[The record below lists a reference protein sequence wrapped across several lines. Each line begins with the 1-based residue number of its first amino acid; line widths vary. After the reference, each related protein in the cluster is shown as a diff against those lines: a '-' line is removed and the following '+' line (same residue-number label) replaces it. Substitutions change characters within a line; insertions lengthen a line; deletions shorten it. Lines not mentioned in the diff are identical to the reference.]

1 LRAPE
6 FAQILL
12 IGIQKISGIGEDWLA
27 RQLPNGIE
35 LADALKKGSVR
46 ALARLISLVESNHPE
61 AEQSLQYLYPQTGRA
76 YVIGITGPAG
86 SGKSSLVDQITLELR
101 KQNISVG
108 ILATDPTSP
117 FSGGAILGDRFR
129 MQNVVDDPEVY
140 IRSLGTRGNLG
151 GLSKATSDAIH
162 LLDAFGKD
170 VIILETVGAGQD
182 EVDVVKMA
190 DTCIVVM
197 VPGLGDD
204 IQAIKAGIMEI
215 ADIFAVNKADRD
227 DVDRVVQ
234 DIHNMLNL
242 KTAQKGWD
250 PRIVKTVATKPA
262 GIDQLLA
269 DVWSHREYME
279 TSGKLEKHRRNRLKT
294 EVMHHLAEEIYR
306 HIDRRIKTEYDFD
319 KYLNEVFEKKKDPYS
334 LVQELMWP
342 ITKHL

>member
-1 LRAPE
+1 MT
-6 FAQILL
+6 
-12 IGIQKISGIGEDWLA
+12 

-35 LADALKKGSVR
+35 LGDALKKGSVR
-46 ALARLISLVESNHPE
+46 ALARLISLVESNHPK
-61 AEQSLQYLYPQTGRA
+61 AEQSLQYLYPQTGKS
-76 YVIGITGPAG
+76 YVLGITGPGG
-86 SGKSSLVDQITLELR
+86 SGKSSLVDQITRELR

-170 VIILETVGAGQD
+170 IIILETVGAGQD
-182 EVDVVKMA
+182 EVDVVKIA

-227 DVDRVVQ
+227 DADRVVQ
-234 DIHNMLNL
+234 DIHNMLHL
-242 KTAQKGWD
+242 KMAQKEWD
-250 PRIVKTVATKPA
+250 PRIVKTVATKPE

-269 DVWSHREYME
+269 AVWSHREYME
-279 TSGKLEKHRRNRLKT
+279 TSGKLLKHRRNRLKT
-294 EVMHHLAEEIYR
+294 EVMQHLAEEIYR

-342 ITKHL
+342 ITKHF

>member
-1 LRAPE
+1 
-6 FAQILL
+6 
-12 IGIQKISGIGEDWLA
+12 
-27 RQLPNGIE
+27 
-35 LADALKKGSVR
+35 
-46 ALARLISLVESNHPE
+46 VESNHPE
-61 AEQSLQYLYPQTGRA
+61 AEQSLQYLYPQTGKS
-76 YVIGITGPAG
+76 YVLGITGPAG
-86 SGKSSLVDQITLELR
+86 SGKSSLVDQITSELR

-162 LLDAFGKD
+162 LIDAFGKD
-170 VIILETVGAGQD
+170 IIILETVGAGQD
-182 EVDVVKMA
+182 EVDVVKLA

-227 DVDRVVQ
+227 DADRVVQ
-234 DIHNMLNL
+234 DIHNMLHL
-242 KTAQKGWD
+242 KMAQKGWD
-250 PRIVKTVATKPA
+250 PRIVKTVATKPE

-269 DVWSHREYME
+269 AVWSHREYME
-279 TSGKLEKHRRNRLKT
+279 TSGKLVKLRRNRLKT
-294 EVMHHLAEEIYR
+294 EVMQHLADEIYR

-319 KYLNEVFEKKKDPYS
+319 KYLTEVFEKKKDPYS

-342 ITKHL
+342 ITKHF